1 MTIFCDRDNRWYL
14 GFLCGLL
21 LLALGLGAI
30 FSWQLGQ
37 AAQAVLVAREETVA
51 AVLLAE
57 GVPETTVAK
66 AFAEENGH
74 SAAAAALLEKIG
86 HDRATSPLLFPAL
99 RDQMESACGVV
110 LIGTLCIGA
119 LAIVAAFV
127 FLRRQERRYL
137 TAAEKVAAY
146 AAGDFSVRLPQNENG
161 ALAQLFAAV
170 EELARSLAAKS
181 SSA

>member
-14 GFLCGLL
+14 GVLCGLL

-30 FSWQLGQ
+30 FSWRLGQ
-37 AAQAVLVAREETVA
+37 SAQEVLVAREETVA

-86 HDRATSPLLFPAL
+86 HDAATSPLLFPAL
-99 RDQMESACGVV
+99 RDQMERACAVV

-119 LAIVAAFV
+119 LAIAAAIESHHQKIWQRTILLV
-127 FLRRQERRYL
+127 LPLYLIMLSKMQSNYQE
-137 TAAEKVAAY
+137 
-146 AAGDFSVRLPQNENG
+146 
-161 ALAQLFAAV
+161 
-170 EELARSLAAKS
+170 
-181 SSA
+181 

>member
-30 FSWQLGQ
+30 FSWQLGL
-37 AAQAVLVAREETVA
+37 AVLDVLVGREDTVA

-66 AFAEENGH
+66 AFTEENGH

-86 HDRATSPLLFPAL
+86 HDRATSPVLFPAL
-99 RDQMESACGVV
+99 REQMEAEGEEPEKAKKPR
-110 LIGTLCIGA
+110 GT
-119 LAIVAAFV
+119 
-127 FLRRQERRYL
+127 
-137 TAAEKVAAY
+137 K
-146 AAGDFSVRLPQNENG
+146 
-161 ALAQLFAAV
+161 
-170 EELARSLAAKS
+170 
-181 SSA
+181 

>member
-21 LLALGLGAI
+21 LLALGLGVI

-66 AFAEENGH
+66 GRAFCSGCCAFG
-74 SAAAAALLEKIG
+74 K
-86 HDRATSPLLFPAL
+86 DRP
-99 RDQMESACGVV
+99 
-110 LIGTLCIGA
+110 
-119 LAIVAAFV
+119 
-127 FLRRQERRYL
+127 
-137 TAAEKVAAY
+137 
-146 AAGDFSVRLPQNENG
+146 
-161 ALAQLFAAV
+161 
-170 EELARSLAAKS
+170 
-181 SSA
+181 

>member
-21 LLALGLGAI
+21 LLAVGLGAI

-86 HDRATSPLLFPAL
+86 HDRATSPLLFPA
-99 RDQMESACGVV
+99 A
-110 LIGTLCIGA
+110 
-119 LAIVAAFV
+119 
-127 FLRRQERRYL
+127 
-137 TAAEKVAAY
+137 
-146 AAGDFSVRLPQNENG
+146 
-161 ALAQLFAAV
+161 
-170 EELARSLAAKS
+170 ARSDGERLRCGAHRHAVYRCPRDRCCFLFCGGRS
-181 SSA
+181 VDI

>member
-21 LLALGLGAI
+21 LLALGLGVI

-37 AAQAVLVAREETVA
+37 AAQEVLVAREETVA

-66 AFAEENGH
+66 AFAEEDGH
-74 SAAAAALLEKIG
+74 SAAAATLLEKIG

-127 FLRRQERRYL
+127 FF
-137 TAAEKVAAY
+137 A
-146 AAGDFSVRLPQNENG
+146 AAG
-161 ALAQLFAAV
+161 AAISDSGR
-170 EELARSLAAKS
+170 EGRCLCGGRFFRAAATK
-181 SSA
+181 